1 LLKKLEDLK
10 EKELSDQT
18 LKNQLI
24 IEKYKNLENNYNEL
38 LLVVKNKE
46 LNISNLSNSLE
57 KEQIT
62 SIDLLKANKLLQS
75 RLNEAEKQRSQ
86 VFDEME
92 RICKEFEEKNKTS
105 ETEIKNLSEKLELK
119 NEQYNIIKNELD
131 RTNLELNENISNTER
146 IKLELKSNSQENIEL
161 INSKILEFEAKIIEK
176 EQIII
181 EKEQKL
187 VRKFSLDKDL
197 LTELQNT
204 NKKLKDLEMTSE
216 ENTILKSNITRL
228 ESQLNLAIN
237 EINNLKQK
245 LEKDNIDL
253 NNLIKK
259 PVNTKMMEIRL
270 ADMNFNDKQ
279 NLKQEETAKKQEKE
293 LKILANKF
301 EEEHTELVRVTRRAQ
316 LLQEELTEAEAEILR
331 ERSAKNKSERQR
343 TELARKLEE
352 LDKELEHSINA
363 QAVLNDTRI
372 RSDNEINKLKQE
384 IDNIIRKHESAFT
397 QLRAVHEETV
407 NEMSGRISQL
417 IRAINK
423 LEKEKIQLES
433 EYGPAR
439 ATSSRRF

>member
-1 LLKKLEDLK
+1 LELLKKLEDLK
-10 EKELSDQT
+10 EKELSDQS
-18 LKNQLI
+18 I

-38 LLVVKNKE
+38 LLVIKNKE
-46 LNISNLSNSLE
+46 LNIMNLSNSLE
-57 KEQIT
+57 KEQIN

-75 RLNEAEKQRSQ
+75 RLNEAGKQRSQ

-105 ETEIKNLSEKLELK
+105 EIEIKNVSEKLELK
-119 NEQYNIIKNELD
+119 NKQYNIIKNELD
-131 RTNLELNENISNTER
+131 RTNIELNENISNVER
-146 IKLELKSNSQENIEL
+146 LKLELKSKSQEKIEL
-161 INSKILEFEAKIIEK
+161 IDSKILELEAKIIEK
-176 EQIII
+176 EQKII
-181 EKEQKL
+181 EKEEKF
-187 VRKFSLDKDL
+187 VRKISLDKDL

-216 ENTILKSNITRL
+216 ENTILKNNITRL

-279 NLKQEETAKKQEKE
+279 NLKIEEAAKKQEKE
-293 LKILANKF
+293 MKILTSKF

-372 RSDNEINKLKQE
+372 RSDNEINKFKTRE
-384 IDNIIRKHESAFT
+384 
-397 QLRAVHEETV
+397 
-407 NEMSGRISQL
+407 
-417 IRAINK
+417 
-423 LEKEKIQLES
+423 
-433 EYGPAR
+433 
-439 ATSSRRF
+439 

>member
-1 LLKKLEDLK
+1 MELLKKLEDLK

-384 IDNIIRKHESAFT
+384 NEILAKKHETSYT
-397 QLRAVHEETV
+397 QLKAVHEETV
-407 NEMSGRISQL
+407 NEMNGRISQL

-423 LEKEKIQLES
+423 LEKEKRSIFKIKQIIE
-433 EYGPAR
+433 R
-439 ATSSRRF
+439 